1 MAGAQ
6 PASNIPPGLSFL
18 AGRSNLLLRVLSS
31 LVLAP
36 LAVAAAWTG
45 GLTFLIFWAAA
56 ALLVLWE
63 WDTLVCERDRNS
75 VLLTG
80 AAALVAAATLLAFGR
95 TGIAIA
101 LIVLGLFGVAAL
113 ASRVRR
119 RWCAAGLAYAA
130 TLMIAPVLLRN
141 DPVLGF
147 VVLVFLF
154 VVVWAT
160 DIAAY
165 VVGRVLGGPKLMPAV
180 SPNKTWSGAIGGA
193 LASMIGGMVV
203 AHLSGFGN
211 LVAPAVLALLLSIV
225 SQSGDLLESAI
236 KRRFGAKD
244 TSALIPGHG
253 GLMDRL
259 DGFVAAALAGA
270 LIGLWHGGF
279 DAPARGLMVW

>member
-18 AGRSNLLLRVLSS
+18 TGRSNLLLRVLSS
-31 LVLAP
+31 LVMAP
-36 LAVAAAWTG
+36 LAVAAAWAG

-80 AAALVAAATLLAFGR
+80 AAALVAAAALIAYGR
-95 TGIAIA
+95 TGVAIA
-101 LIVLGLFGVAAL
+101 LIVLGLFGVVGL

-119 RWCAAGLAYAA
+119 RWCAAGLTYAA
-130 TLMIAPVLLRN
+130 TLMIAPVLLRS
-141 DPVLGF
+141 DAKLGF
-147 VVLVFLF
+147 VVLLFLF

-160 DIAAY
+160 DITAY
-165 VVGRVLGGPKLMPAV
+165 VVGRGLGGPKLVPTV
-180 SPNKTWSGAIGGA
+180 SPNKTWSGAVGGA
-193 LASMIGGMVV
+193 VAAMIGGVVV
-203 AHLSGFGN
+203 AHLAGLAN
-211 LVAPAVLALLLSIV
+211 LAAPAVLALVLSIA
-225 SQSGDLLESAI
+225 SQGGDLLESAI

-244 TSALIPGHG
+244 ASALIPGHG

-270 LIGLWHGGF
+270 LIGLSHGGL